1 MDHCYT
7 PLTSPSQ
14 KHPLPS
20 EINEHNLEIDD
31 LAHTLSI
38 LDGSDKPIVQPIAKT
53 HSKTVQKT
61 NKDTKTNSVQNEK
74 VSLLNKVNKLGVN
87 KVYKSVKTV
96 LSKSHK
102 TSKKEVQLEESEDT
116 DDNYNDS
123 DFEINSSPKIKTNKR
138 TYKRRPKLELVDN
151 EHVKQKVKP
160 RKGIKSPIKSPPK
173 PIEPKVDP
181 VPTPEP
187 IKSPE
192 INKKQP
198 KKEKKPPKQIIDDG
212 IALFST
218 PDIIRRVGSGKS
230 NDKHPEKHSD
240 HPEPLKIHKP
250 AKIEDRSRSDST
262 RSSLDSKP
270 KLTQRLSLDSKLAN
284 PEKIKP
290 EHKER
295 RNSDKKGETISAI
308 ENALM
313 YSENIVPVN
322 DTSNIASITQSVF
335 NDISVK
341 NPVEPVVPSVDEIN
355 AIIHTND
362 SIPPVGNAPL
372 TNVNQMGL
380 EAPVL
385 DIDHAILDNIN
396 ADDLMSED
404 ILYQVAKLVENPDLQ
419 NAIDTTLVD
428 GSLNLDP
435 TLQQQIAQTPVQ
447 TNLQPVHQI
456 IQVSYHYYTFKLP
469 IFMISNCF

>member
-20 EINEHNLEIDD
+20 EGVNDHNLEMDD

-38 LDGSDKPIVQPIAKT
+38 LDGSCEKPIVQPAAKT
-53 HSKTVQKT
+53 AKVVHKTQKDAKI
-61 NKDTKTNSVQNEK
+61 NIIHNEK

-87 KVYKSVKTV
+87 KVYKGLKTV
-96 LSKSHK
+96 LNK
-102 TSKKEVQLEESEDT
+102 TPKVNKKAVLPEESES

-123 DFEINSSPKIKTNKR
+123 DFELSDAPKPKMNRR

-151 EHVKQKVKP
+151 EHTKQKVKP
-160 RKGIKSPIKSPPK
+160 RKSTKTPSKSPQK
-173 PIEPKVDP
+173 PVEPKIELVPIPDP
-181 VPTPEP
+181 V
-187 IKSPE
+187 KSPE
-192 INKKQP
+192 VKKQLH
-198 KKEKKPPKQIIDDG
+198 KKEKKIPKPPIDDG

-230 NDKHPEKHSD
+230 GEKHTEP
-240 HPEPLKIHKP
+240 PESPKTHKP
-250 AKIEDRSRSDST
+250 AKIEDRSRSDSVRT
-262 RSSLDSKP
+262 SLDSKP
-270 KLTQRLSLDSKLAN
+270 KLPQRLSLDSKLTS

-295 RNSDKKGETISAI
+295 RNSDKKVETISAI

-313 YSENIVPVN
+313 FSENIVPVN
-322 DTSNIASITQSVF
+322 ENTNVTQTVF

-341 NPVEPVVPSVDEIN
+341 NPIEPVVPSIDEIN
-355 AIIHTND
+355 AIIHTNEPMPQVD
-362 SIPPVGNAPL
+362 GAPVHND
-372 TNVNQMGL
+372 NQIGL

-385 DIDHAILDNIN
+385 DIDPAILENIN
-396 ADDLMSED
+396 ADELISED

-435 TLQQQIAQTPVQ
+435 AIQQQITQTPQ
-447 TNLQPVHQI
+447 TNLQSVQHI
-456 IQVSYHYYTFKLP
+456 IQVGELK
-469 IFMISNCF
+469 